1 MQLVHHR
8 RACFALRVIVSV
20 FALTLCVYAL
30 GFRIV
35 LTRSVPRGLYRAVD
49 MPLQRGALVA
59 FCLSPTLGA
68 FAAARGYVAWGT
80 CPGGAQPV
88 VKRIGAIAG
97 DTVELRP
104 DAILVNGAP
113 LPNSATLACDSRGRT
128 LPQFPRG
135 RYQVEAGDFWLLSIH
150 SPASWDSRYFGPIRR
165 AQILSTAR
173 AVWTLNE

>member
-1 MQLVHHR
+1 MRVHHHP
-8 RACFALRVIVSV
+8 RARLVLVWILSV
-20 FALTLCVYAL
+20 FTLTLFVHAL

-35 LTRSVPRGLYRAVD
+35 LTRSVPRGVYRTVEA
-49 MPLQRGALVA
+49 PLRRGALVA
-59 FCLSPTLGA
+59 FCLLPTLGV
-68 FAAARGYVAWGT
+68 FASRRGYVAWGT

-88 VKRIGAIAG
+88 VKRIGAVAG

-113 LPNSATLACDSRGRT
+113 LPNSATLARDSRGRS

-135 RYQVEAGDFWLLSIH
+135 CYQMEEGDFWLLSTH
-150 SPASWDSRYFGPIRR
+150 SPASWDSRYFGPIRG